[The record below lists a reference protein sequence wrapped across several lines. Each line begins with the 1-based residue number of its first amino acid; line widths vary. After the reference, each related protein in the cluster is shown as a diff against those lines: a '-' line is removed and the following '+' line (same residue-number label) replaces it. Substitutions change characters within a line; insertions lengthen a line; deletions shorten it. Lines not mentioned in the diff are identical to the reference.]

1 MISPSIALLLFV
13 LLFLVSALYLE
24 WFRPTVSFFIAVL
37 LLVLGGV
44 LSPAEALQGFA
55 NEQLAVIILLL
66 VICDIFRKSSIIN
79 VIFNKFFGQKKTL
92 SGFSTRMMLTVSV
105 FSSFF
110 NNTPIVAMMM
120 PYVNKWGNNN
130 NISPSKLLMPLS
142 FATILGGCITLIGTS
157 TNLVVNGLTVDAG
170 LEPLGI
176 FDFTLVGLPMLVIGI
191 LYLIFFGNKLLPDH
205 KDHMQNL
212 VSQSR
217 EYFIETAIL
226 QGSPLIGKTVEDGQL
241 RNLKGLYL
249 VEIIRNGKVITPVG
263 PEELLELNDILIF
276 AGDTAAI
283 DELSRTEMG
292 LSFPKSCESLVK
304 EKAGVNEV
312 VISYNSG
319 LIGKKVKDTNFRA
332 KFDGA
337 IVAIHRNG
345 EKLGGKIGEVSL
357 KAGDVLLVFSGSD
370 FNTRTRTN
378 QSFYILSTVDNKDV
392 NVSKITVL
400 FSSLIAAIVVAAT
413 TNISLLMCLS
423 IVLLLAVFMKIVPM
437 NDIRKG
443 LDMDL
448 ILLIAF
454 GLALGK
460 AMINSGAANF
470 VADAI
475 LNLNG
480 FLNPLLLIM
489 LLFIVTN
496 IMAAYITNKAA
507 VAIIFPISVAI
518 AMELALPVVP
528 FILIVAFGAA
538 ANFITP
544 IGYQTNLMVYGPGGY
559 SFKDFMKI
567 GMPLT
572 IIYMIVSSIILTFTY
587 GMF

>member
-1 MISPSIALLLFV
+1 MLTFPIFLILFV

-24 WFRPTVSFFIAVL
+24 WFRPTVTFFIAVL

-44 LSPAEALQGFA
+44 LSPGEALQGFA

-66 VICDIFRKSSIIN
+66 IISDIFRKSSIIN
-79 VIFNKFFGQKKTL
+79 VIFNRFFGQKKTL
-92 SGFSTRMMLTVSV
+92 KGFSTRMMVIVSV

-120 PYVNKWGNNN
+120 PYVNKWGNAN

-142 FATILGGCITLIGTS
+142 FATILGGSITLIGTS
-157 TNLVVNGLTVDAG
+157 TNLVVSGLAVDAG
-170 LEPLGI
+170 LQPLGI
-176 FDFTLVGLPMLVIGI
+176 FDFTIVGLPMLVIGI
-191 LYLIFFGNKLLPDH
+191 LYLIFFGNKKLPDYT
-205 KDHMQNL
+205 DHLQSL
-212 VSQSR
+212 VSKPR
-217 EYFIETAIL
+217 EYFIEAAVL
-226 QGSPLIGKTVEDGQL
+226 EGSSLIEKTVEQAQL

-249 VEIIRNGKVITPVG
+249 VEIIRDGHAVTPVG
-263 PEELLELNDILIF
+263 PEEILEEGDVLIF
-276 AGDTAAI
+276 AGDTNSI
-283 DELSRTEMG
+283 DELSRAAMG
-292 LSFPKSCESLVK
+292 LSFPKSWESLIE
-304 EKAGVNEV
+304 EKASINEV

-345 EKLGGKIGEVSL
+345 EKLRGKIGEVLL

-370 FNTRTRTN
+370 FITRTRTN
-378 QSFYILSTVDNKDV
+378 QSFYILSTVDNKNV
-392 NVSKITVL
+392 NVKKISFL
-400 FSSLIAAIVVAAT
+400 FLSLISAILVSAAT
-413 TNISLLMCLS
+413 GFSLLICLS
-423 IVLLLAVFMKIVPM
+423 VVLLFAVFMKVVPM

-443 LDMDL
+443 LDVDL
-448 ILLIAF
+448 ILLIVF

-460 AMINSGAANF
+460 AMINSGAAMF
-470 VADAI
+470 VADALLG
-475 LNLNG
+475 LNS
-480 FLNPLLLIM
+480 FLNPFLLLM
-489 LLFIVTN
+489 LLFFVTN
-496 IMAAYITNKAA
+496 LMAAYITNKAA
-507 VAIIFPISVAI
+507 VAIVFPISIAI
-518 AMELALPVVP
+518 AMELGLPLMP

-559 SFKDFMKI
+559 SFKDFMRI

-572 IIYMIVSSIILTFTY
+572 IIYMLVSSLILAYFY
-587 GMF
+587 GMM